1 MFTANKFFAFVKPKK
16 HMCAEAGA
24 RIIFQNRFI
33 CVLVWLVV
41 LAMCPYRRRWPDDQC
56 HPPSS
61 IFFDVKHTSDV
72 MHSVRS
78 LLSQS

>member
-33 CVLVWLVV
+33 CVCVCVCVCVLESIRVSDPQELQVQAVV
-41 LAMCPYRRRWPDDQC
+41 
-56 HPPSS
+56 S
-61 IFFDVKHTSDV
+61 
-72 MHSVRS
+72 
-78 LLSQS
+78 